1 MLFPPFFKIP
11 LKNSQSGG
19 SSGSSYTEDEIASL
33 NRLKRKYQKFEDDII
48 AESLNKN
55 DNNLLLY
62 DDRVTHVYLG
72 NDEDGNDILYFD
84 EEHTKPIAKVE
95 RVPDHQ
101 GEYSSTCY
109 GWRLLKYVDTVGK
122 NPSETEN
129 EIPED
134 FIKSGNVFEVHIL
147 KYLDENISQEKIDK
161 FINFMKQ
168 DKLNLF
174 TELIKHQSKLGIS
187 VADEFTSG
195 FTDKLDNIPRFKL
208 IAFMKDAED
217 VVFKSRESVKFWKV
231 IFDEYI
237 KDVVPILQFRLVGT
251 YWTDLAIEGSSQ
263 YKYYRDLQVKGAF
276 EIDMAKY
283 NDVRKYILERLDFI
297 SYSGAEDSYVNI
309 GTKGNSRNLKDP
321 KKRPFVDLGYEPTNI
336 ILQPMKM
343 IIIQKLIN
351 FYKYMASL
359 KAGTQFT
366 TYFNY
371 IKGFNFSYGVSLDTN
386 KTQVLPP
393 EEGDLKA
400 IYDKW
405 FNRENPN
412 LRYPDYY
419 GINYLKEYILV
430 KQFNTEEELEK
441 WEKLP

>member
-19 SSGSSYTEDEIASL
+19 SSGSSYSADEIASL

-55 DNNLLLY
+55 DNNILLY

-101 GEYSSTCY
+101 GEYSSSCY

-134 FIKSGNVFEVHIL
+134 FIKGGNVFEVHIL

-174 TELIKHQSKLGIS
+174 TELIKHQSQLGIS
-187 VADEFTSG
+187 IADEFTSG
-195 FTDKLDNIPRFKL
+195 FTDKLDNIPAYKL
-208 IAFMKDAED
+208 MAFMKDAEN
-217 VVFKSRESVKFWKV
+217 VVFKSRESIKFWKL
-231 IFDEYI
+231 IFDDYI
-237 KDVVPILQFRLVGT
+237 KDVAPIIQFRLVGT
-251 YWTDLAIEGSSQ
+251 YWTDMAVEGSSQ
-263 YKYYRDLQVKGAF
+263 YRYYREAQVKGAF
-276 EIDMAKY
+276 EVVMTKY
-283 NDVRKYILERLDFI
+283 NDVRRYILERLDFI
-297 SYSGAEDSYVNI
+297 SYSGQEDSYVNI

-321 KKRPFVDLGYEPTNI
+321 KKRPFVDLGYEPDNI

-351 FYKYMASL
+351 FYKYMIKF

-366 TYFNY
+366 GYFTA
-371 IKGFNFSYGVSLDTN
+371 IQGFNFSYSV
-386 KTQVLPP
+386 TQNTDKPDNLPP

-405 FNRENPN
+405 FNRTNPN

-419 GINYLKEYILV
+419 GINYLKEHIIV